1 MRVCQAKE
9 ADIPAI
15 AGVHVA
21 AWKTAYR
28 GIIADD
34 FLDRLTIG
42 RRDTLWRQYLAM
54 SDRKL
59 LICKQ
64 GGEVTGFAACGPTRD
79 RDEDPALVGELY
91 AINVAP
97 DYWRQGCGQ
106 ALVKRVI
113 RELTRAKFAL
123 VTLWVL
129 DANERARRFYERA
142 GFALDAD
149 ASRKIQVSGTRLA
162 EVRYRKNLIKG

>member
-1 MRVCQAKE
+1 MRVWQAKE

-15 AGVHVA
+15 ARVHVA

-54 SDRKL
+54 PDRRL
-59 LICKQ
+59 LICKEQ
-64 GGEVTGFAACGPTRD
+64 GEVTGFAACGPTRD
-79 RDEDPALVGELY
+79 GDKDPALVGELY

-142 GFALDAD
+142 GFALDAG
-149 ASRKIQVSGTRLA
+149 ASRKIQVSGTRLT
-162 EVRYRKNLIKG
+162 EVRYRKNLIKS